1 MGCIDG
7 SRMERLYRLGLRDA
21 VERVREGSL
30 ACAELMRACLARYA
44 ALEPRIDAWQWIDPA
59 RAMELAERADAQHRA
74 GEALGP
80 LHGIPAGVKDIVD
93 VAGMPTTMGSPI
105 YERNVARASA
115 QAVERIERAGGIV
128 IGKTVTAELAYYTPG
143 KTRNPFNPAHTPG
156 GSSMG
161 SAAAVAAGMVPAA
174 LGTQTNGSVVRPA
187 AFCGVVGYKPS
198 RGTIATRGMLEFSR
212 TLDQPGVLARS
223 VADCALFAACIVD
236 TAVAAGVA
244 SLAAP
249 PRLVAV
255 RSPVW
260 HLAQTAQREMFA
272 RNLERLRAEGAEIAE
287 IELPPEFERAH
298 AAHRTI
304 MACEAARS
312 LGDVQRV
319 HRTLISPRLNA
330 FLDEGAAVPGPRY
343 RDALALQKE
352 LEAGFARFLAGA
364 DAIVTPPAAGEAPAT
379 LEETGDPAF
388 CTIWTL
394 VGAPAIAIPVGHGPQ
409 GLPLGLQIVGCARG
423 DDRLL
428 AVAAWCEARSPF
440 GGLPD

>member
-1 MGCIDG
+1 MRNHEGIYG
-7 SRMERLYRLGLRDA
+7 LGLRDA
-21 VERVREGSL
+21 AERIREGRL
-30 ACAELMRACLARYA
+30 TCVGLMRGCLARYA
-44 ALEPRIDAWQWIDPA
+44 ALEPRIEAWQWIDPA
-59 RAMELAERADAQHRA
+59 RAMGLAERADARRRA
-74 GEALGP
+74 GEALGL
-80 LHGIPAGVKDIVD
+80 LHGIPVGVKDIVD

-105 YERNVARASA
+105 HERNVAQASA
-115 QAVERIERAGGIV
+115 QVVERIERAGGIV
-128 IGKTVTAELAYYTPG
+128 IGKTVTTEFAYYTPG
-143 KTRNPFNPAHTPG
+143 KTRNPYHPAHTPG

-187 AFCGVVGYKPS
+187 AFCGVAGYKPS
-198 RGTIATRGMLEFSR
+198 RGAIATRGMLEFSR

-223 VADCALFAACIVD
+223 VADCALLAACVAD
-236 TAVAAGVA
+236 AAGAIAA
-244 SLAAP
+244 SIAPLAAP

-260 HLAQTAQREMFA
+260 HLAQAAQREVYA

-298 AAHRTI
+298 AAHRKI

-312 LGDVQRV
+312 LGEVQRA
-319 HRTLISPRLNA
+319 HRSLISPRLNA
-330 FLDEGAAVPGPRY
+330 FLDEGAAIPEPQY
-343 RDALALQKE
+343 RDALALQRE

-364 DAIVTPPAAGEAPAT
+364 DAIVTPPATGEAPAT
-379 LEETGDPAF
+379 LVETGDPAF

-394 VGAPAIAIPVGHGPQ
+394 VGAPAITIPVGHGPQ
-409 GLPLGLQIVGCARG
+409 GLPLGLQIVGRARG

-428 AVAAWCEARSPF
+428 AVAEWCQRRFPF
-440 GGLPD
+440 GGLPG

>member
-1 MGCIDG
+1 
-7 SRMERLYRLGLRDA
+7 
-21 VERVREGSL
+21 
-30 ACAELMRACLARYA
+30 
-44 ALEPRIDAWQWIDPA
+44 
-59 RAMELAERADAQHRA
+59 
-74 GEALGP
+74 
-80 LHGIPAGVKDIVD
+80 
-93 VAGMPTTMGSPI
+93 
-105 YERNVARASA
+105 
-115 QAVERIERAGGIV
+115 
-128 IGKTVTAELAYYTPG
+128 
-143 KTRNPFNPAHTPG
+143 
-156 GSSMG
+156 G

-198 RGTIATRGMLEFSR
+198 RGAIATRGMLEFSR

-236 TAVAAGVA
+236 TAGAVAASVA

-260 HLAQTAQREMFA
+260 HLAQSAQREMFA
-272 RNLERLRAEGAEIAE
+272 RNLEQLRAEGAEVAE
-287 IELPPEFERAH
+287 VELPPEFERAH

-319 HRTLISPRLNA
+319 HRMLISPRLNA
-330 FLDEGAAVPGPRY
+330 FLDEGAAVPELRY

-364 DAIVTPPAAGEAPAT
+364 DAVVTPPATGEAPAT

-394 VGAPAIAIPVGHGPQ
+394 VGAPVVTIPVGRGP
-409 GLPLGLQIVGCARG
+409 
-423 DDRLL
+423 
-428 AVAAWCEARSPF
+428 
-440 GGLPD
+440 